1 MNTYAVVEAGG
12 EQIRL
17 ESGRFY
23 DVSYI
28 PYSEKLSSKNTK
40 MILSSVLMI
49 HYESKVLLGYPW
61 IENAIVK
68 GRILSVRRNEKII
81 AYKMKPK
88 KKTRRKT
95 GHRQNLTRFIV
106 DGIFLDGKKI

>member
-28 PYSEKLSSKNTK
+28 PCAENLLLKNTNI
-40 MILSSVLMI
+40 ILSSVLMI
-49 HYESKVLLGYPW
+49 HYDSKVVLGYPW
-61 IENAIVK
+61 IDKAIVR
-68 GRILSVRRNEKII
+68 GRILSIRRNAKVI

-88 KKTRRKT
+88 KKTRRKI
-95 GHRQNLTRFIV
+95 GHRQLLTRFIV
-106 DGIFLDGKKI
+106 DGIFLNGIKI